1 MAAPRLRLRRGSST
15 PVGNVTTALS
25 GEPFVDTTNDN
36 FYIADSASTFIHVG
50 GTTYTS
56 RVDEFLTAATASD
69 GGVVTLTENTTN
81 GTDTVTLKA
90 PASVTTSYGLTFPA
104 AKPGSTGAYLLEY
117 DQATEQLSFVTSGAG
132 ETIETTT
139 SDVDASF
146 YLTFVDSDNNTAT
159 SETVFTDGELSYNPN
174 TNILTVSGEVDA
186 ASIDVGSTGI
196 DIAGSTSGTV
206 TLVTAAAAGTTTIT
220 LPATTG
226 TVVTTGDTGTVTSTM
241 IADGTIVN
249 ADINASAAI
258 EFSKLEALTDGN
270 ILIGNASNVATSV
283 ATSGD
288 VTLSNAGVFG
298 IATGAI
304 VNADVN
310 AAAAIDFSKLA
321 ALTAGNILVG
331 NASNVAT
338 SVTAS
343 GDVTI
348 TDAGVFSVNS
358 VQANSVALGTD
369 TTGNYV
375 ASITAGAGL
384 TGSAA
389 SEGSTPTLDVGA
401 GEGIAVNADT
411 VQIKNAA
418 NFSNNTVL
426 KWDNTNEQFVNSIIT
441 DDGSTVVVTGNLTVN
456 GTTTT
461 VNTTNTVVSDTL
473 LELANGTTAATS
485 DAGLIIERGTTG
497 DNVFI
502 GFDEGVDLFVAGT
515 TTITGSGTDAGATP
529 IGFLSL
535 QYLVNDDSVSG
546 GSAGNQAVIGYLAAG
561 AAPDGVTAGRYLQN
575 ITVDA
580 GTYW

>member
-146 YLTFVDSDNNTAT
+146 YLTFVDSDNNTTA

>member
-580 GTYW
+580 GTY

>member
-56 RVDEFLTAATASD
+56 RVDEFLTAADTS
-69 GGVVTLTENTTN
+69 GGTVALTEATAN

-90 PASVTTSYGLTFPA
+90 PDSVTTSYGLTFPA
-104 AKPGSTGAYLLEY
+104 AKPGTGGAYLLEY

-146 YLTFVDSDNNTAT
+146 YLTFVDSDNGTAA
-159 SETVFTDGELSYNPN
+159 SEAVFTDGELSYNPN
-174 TNILTVSGEVDA
+174 TDILTVSGEVDA

-206 TLVTAAAAGTTTIT
+206 TLVTAAVAGTTTIT

-226 TVVTTGDTGTVTSTM
+226 TVVTTGDSGTVTSTM

-258 EFSKLEALTDGN
+258 EFSKLEALSDAN

-288 VTLSNAGVFG
+288 VSLSNAGVFA
-298 IATGAI
+298 ITAGAI

-310 AAAAIDFSKLA
+310 ASAAIDFSKLA

-338 SVTAS
+338 SVAAS

-348 TDAGVFSVNS
+348 SNTGAFSVNS

-389 SEGSTPTLDVGA
+389 SEGSTPTLNVGA
-401 GEGIAVNADT
+401 GEGITVNADT

-485 DAGLIIERGTTG
+485 DAGLIIERGSTG

-546 GSAGNQAVIGYLAAG
+546 GSAGNQAVIGYLAGG
-561 AAPDGVTAGRYLQN
+561 AAPDGATAGRYLQN

-580 GTYW
+580 GTY

>member
-36 FYIADSASTFIHVG
+36 FYIADSATTFIHVG
-50 GTTYTS
+50 GSTYTS
-56 RVDEFLTAATASD
+56 RVDEFLTAADTS
-69 GGVVTLTENTTN
+69 GGTVTLTEATAN

-90 PASVTTSYGLTFPA
+90 PDSVTTSYGLTFPA
-104 AKPGSTGAYLLEY
+104 AKPGTGGAYLLEY

-132 ETIETTT
+132 ETIETTS

-146 YLTFVDSDNNTAT
+146 YLTFVDSNNGTTA

-226 TVVTTGDTGTVTSTM
+226 TVVTTGDSGTVTSTM

-258 EFSKLEALTDGN
+258 EFSKLEALADAN

-288 VTLSNAGVFG
+288 VSLSNAGVFA
-298 IATGAI
+298 ITAGAI

-310 AAAAIDFSKLA
+310 ASAAIDFSKLA

-338 SVTAS
+338 SVAAS

-348 TDAGVFSVNS
+348 SDTGVFSVNS
-358 VQANSVALGTD
+358 VQADSVALGTD

-401 GEGIAVNADT
+401 GEGITVNADD
-411 VQIKNAA
+411 VQLRNAA
-418 NFSNNTVL
+418 NFNNNAVL
-426 KWDNTNEQFVNSIIT
+426 KWADTAAQFVNSIIT
-441 DDGSTVVVTGNLTVN
+441 DDGTTVTVTGNLTVN

-461 VNTTNTVVSDTL
+461 VNTTNTVVSDRL
-473 LELANGTTAATS
+473 LELANGTSGNPTADS
-485 DAGLIIERGTTG
+485 GLLIERG
-497 DNVFI
+497 DDANIFI
-502 GFDEGVDLFVAGT
+502 GYDEGADLFTAGT
-515 TTITGSGTDAGATP
+515 TAIDGTGTDAAPTP
-529 IGFLSL
+529 VAFLAL
-535 QYLVNDDSVSG
+535 QYNVTDTA
-546 GSAGNQAVIGYLAAG
+546 GSNQAVISYLAAG
-561 AAPDGVTAGRYLQN
+561 AAPDGATAGRYLQN

-580 GTYW
+580 GTY